1 MALQESITNQT
12 KVSLDIARHLLLKQS
27 DKNIVFSPLSLQIV
41 LSLIAAGSEDPTQ
54 QQLVDFLRFK
64 STNHLNS
71 FTSYLHSV
79 LLKDFAHGRLSFVDG
94 VWVEQTLSLQ
104 PSFKQIVRDNY
115 KATPASLDFLTKV
128 VEVTKKVNL
137 WSEKETI
144 GLIKELLPRGP
155 VDRSASVIFANAL
168 YFIGAWNEKFDLSKT
183 ENSDFHLL
191 NGNSVKVP
199 FMVSKKMQFIE
210 AYDGSKVLRL
220 PYKKG
225 QDTRQFSM
233 YIFLP
238 NAKDGLPALVEKMT
252 SKYELLQENLS
263 LYDQLKQVKVG
274 EFKIPRFN
282 VSFGLETSDTLKELG
297 VVLPFFPGGLTK
309 MVDSLAGQSLS
320 VSHIFHKSFIRVNE
334 EGTEV
339 AAASAARLS
348 KGCSF
353 SPPLNFEVNHPFLF
367 LIREDLTGAILFVG
381 QVLNPLDE

>member
-1 MALQESITNQT
+1 MRSSTFP
-12 KVSLDIARHLLLKQS
+12 KQ
-27 DKNIVFSPLSLQIV
+27 NC
-41 LSLIAAGSEDPTQ
+41 
-54 QQLVDFLRFK
+54 
-64 STNHLNS
+64 
-71 FTSYLHSV
+71 
-79 LLKDFAHGRLSFVDG
+79 
-94 VWVEQTLSLQ
+94 
-104 PSFKQIVRDNY
+104 
-115 KATPASLDFLTKV
+115 
-128 VEVTKKVNL
+128 
-137 WSEKETI
+137 
-144 GLIKELLPRGP
+144 
-155 VDRSASVIFANAL
+155 
-168 YFIGAWNEKFDLSKT
+168 
-183 ENSDFHLL
+183 DFHLL

-252 SKYELLQENLS
+252 SKYELLHEKLS

-297 VVLPFFPGGLTK
+297 VTLPFFPGGLKK
-309 MVDSLAGQSLS
+309 MVDSIAGQSLF
-320 VSHIFHKSFIRVNE
+320 VSRIFHKSFIRGNE

-339 AAASAARLS
+339 ATASAERLS

-367 LIREDLTGAILFVG
+367 LIREDLTGTILFVG

>member
-1 MALQESITNQT
+1 
-12 KVSLDIARHLLLKQS
+12 V
-27 DKNIVFSPLSLQIV
+27 V
-41 LSLIAAGSEDPTQ
+41 L
-54 QQLVDFLRFK
+54 
-64 STNHLNS
+64 
-71 FTSYLHSV
+71 
-79 LLKDFAHGRLSFVDG
+79 
-94 VWVEQTLSLQ
+94 
-104 PSFKQIVRDNY
+104 
-115 KATPASLDFLTKV
+115 KV
-128 VEVTKKVNL
+128 VEVTKEVNL
-137 WSEKETI
+137 WSAKETI

-168 YFIGAWNEKFDLSKT
+168 YFIGAWNEKFNHSET
-183 ENSDFHLL
+183 ENCDFHLL
-191 NGNSVKVP
+191 NGSSVKVP

-225 QDTRQFSM
+225 KDTRQFSM

-238 NAKDGLPALVEKMT
+238 IAKDGLSVLVEKMT
-252 SKYELLQENLS
+252 SKYELLHEKLS

-309 MVDSLAGQSLS
+309 MADSLAVAGENLF
-320 VSHIFHKSFIRVNE
+320 VSHIFHKSTIKVNE

-339 AAASAARLS
+339 AAASAARLI
-348 KGCSF
+348 KGTSF

-367 LIREDLTGAILFVG
+367 LIREDLTGTILFVG